1 MSFGQVPDHPGHPS
15 EPSTPRRTPE
25 RRMTQRELVIL
36 SLLKCP
42 EESQTHELR

>member
-1 MSFGQVPDHPGHPS
+1 MSFDELPNHPHDPS
-15 EPSTPRRTPE
+15 EPSTPRRAPE

-42 EESQTHELR
+42 EESQTRELP